1 MATCALISYL
11 SISTCSLACSRA
23 RSVLF
28 PTFLTSLLQT
38 LPPPSPLGLHY
49 FPYQHHH
56 QSISHAASGCSP
68 NACHVISWEMCDSP
82 VVTQVSRLPVPSSEG
97 TQRPQWVRFPVASQ
111 LRSGAPFLP
120 QAVTGMAG
128 ALLPPSPQGRLPV
141 LRPESGL
148 MAWRGAPQALGA
160 GTLPASPALGT
171 LGSCLRPQPLLCG
184 RSASGCASSV
194 QGWTRA
200 RPFTKTGGDSQ
211 GPRTTSHLEALHS
224 VTSAETPFQ

>member
-1 MATCALISYL
+1 MRPCGG
-11 SISTCSLACSRA
+11 RA
-23 RSVLF
+23 RGKMAF
-28 PTFLTSLLQT
+28 TN
-38 LPPPSPLGLHY
+38 PLHRHPDKEPAQKNRPG
-49 FPYQHHH
+49 PVC
-56 QSISHAASGCSP
+56 SAS
-68 NACHVISWEMCDSP
+68 
-82 VVTQVSRLPVPSSEG
+82 
-97 TQRPQWVRFPVASQ
+97 VASLGGPSYSDHPLPMLPGLKAPPNTVHRPCSQ
-111 LRSGAPFLP
+111 TGWFPLCPWGLSARIWGFGLQQRGAPQDPRARGTVCLRP
-120 QAVTGMAG
+120 GAVTSGFQPG
-128 ALLPPSPQGRLPV
+128 SSHLKTCRLPV

-148 MAWRGAPQALGA
+148 MAWRGAPQAPGA
-160 GTLPASPALGT
+160 GTLPASPALGN